1 MALLD
6 GMPERWRPGLCDGAA
21 NQHAAVRWESG
32 LVLSDVGSACGSR
45 RYIEIRSLS
54 RSVLGWEE
62 PKSGGLCAFT
72 SQPLTPVGS
81 RRGPIPSLHL
91 SSGEDAGLQFSAAL
105 GARSIGEMSNF
116 YILECQAVYIMSSHS

>member
-1 MALLD
+1 MAFLD
-6 GMPERWRPGLCDGAA
+6 GRPGRRPGLCDGAA

-62 PKSGGLCAFT
+62 PKSGGLCVFT
-72 SQPLTPVGS
+72 SQPLPPVGS
-81 RRGPIPSLHL
+81 WQGPTPNLHL
-91 SSGEDAGLQFSAAL
+91 SSGEDAGLQFFSAAL
-105 GARSIGEMSNF
+105 GARSIWEMSSF
-116 YILECQAVYIMSSHS
+116 YILECQSVYIMSSHS